1 MGYLC
6 AYNNNRTNC
15 FRETR
20 GNMEKIKIGKIV
32 NAVALRGEVKI
43 YHYSDY
49 KERFE
54 DFDSIIVEGR
64 KGSKEY
70 EIENIRYQKDVVI
83 AKLKGVD
90 DRTGAENLK
99 ESDVF
104 ITEEELRSL
113 PEDTFYIR
121 DLIGCV
127 VKDQQSGQV
136 IGTISDVFQ
145 NTAQDLYQVELEKGG
160 QALIPAV
167 EQFVKSVD
175 INERTVIVDL
185 IPGLVEGF

>member
-185 IPGLVEGF
+185 IPGLVEGI

>member
-1 MGYLC
+1 M
-6 AYNNNRTNC
+6 
-15 FRETR
+15 
-20 GNMEKIKIGKIV
+20 
-32 NAVALRGEVKI
+32 KI

-175 INERTVIVDL
+175 INERIVIVDL
-185 IPGLVEGF
+185 IPGLVEGI